1 MPKKMSSNLEQCV
14 SAPSSRRLDGRP
26 KAQRDPSQCLHG
38 MASGVIIVQLFP
50 PFHERQVG
58 FSVEHGASVWEVY
71 PRRRFSQQEVII
83 LQRVGSFQ
91 LQTKTKID
99 MRQPGMD
106 KKKPPKPLA
115 LAFKR
120 EGTRR
125 RTQVFPLIPDMVAI
139 WPLKFIFI
147 SPR

>member
-1 MPKKMSSNLEQCV
+1 MKPLRFRVGASVHDTKVEITAPNHAGKQQKKVWGRVPIMPKKMSSNLEQCV
-14 SAPSSRRLDGRP
+14 SAPSSRRLDERP

-58 FSVEHGASVWEVY
+58 FSVEHGASVCQVY

-83 LQRVGSFQ
+83 LERVGSFQ

-99 MRQPGMD
+99 MR
-106 KKKPPKPLA
+106 
-115 LAFKR
+115 
-120 EGTRR
+120 
-125 RTQVFPLIPDMVAI
+125 
-139 WPLKFIFI
+139 
-147 SPR
+147 